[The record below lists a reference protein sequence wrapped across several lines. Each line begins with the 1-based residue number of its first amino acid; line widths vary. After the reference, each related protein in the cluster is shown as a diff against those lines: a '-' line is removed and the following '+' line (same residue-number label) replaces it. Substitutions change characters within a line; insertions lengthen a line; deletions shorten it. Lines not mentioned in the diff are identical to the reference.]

1 MFSKAKLHMPL
12 LINESWSNYN
22 RNNKDNSSMINVQ
35 LRESTCTN
43 NSIVDHKKHNVEH
56 HLLNISLIIFTTPR
70 MVM

>member
-1 MFSKAKLHMPL
+1 
-12 LINESWSNYN
+12 
-22 RNNKDNSSMINVQ
+22 MINVQ

-56 HLLNISLIIFTTPR
+56 QLLNISLIIFTTSR